1 MDMTYD
7 SADSALDPTVRAAE
21 DLLEAAEPYHYPR
34 GEKELRVLELLR
46 QYYPVPLT
54 PAQVAIAL
62 NLERADALA
71 LLVALATLGTI
82 VRCTKSYYQHIP
94 RP

>member
-1 MDMTYD
+1 MDISQD
-7 SADSALDPTVRAAE
+7 PADDALDPTVRAAE
-21 DLLEAAEPYHYPR
+21 DLLQAAEPYYYPR
-34 GEKELRVLELLR
+34 GATELRVLELLR

-62 NLERADALA
+62 NLERAEALA
-71 LLVALATLGTI
+71 MLVALATLGTI

-94 RP
+94 R

>member
-1 MDMTYD
+1 
-7 SADSALDPTVRAAE
+7 
-21 DLLEAAEPYHYPR
+21 
-34 GEKELRVLELLR
+34 VLELLR